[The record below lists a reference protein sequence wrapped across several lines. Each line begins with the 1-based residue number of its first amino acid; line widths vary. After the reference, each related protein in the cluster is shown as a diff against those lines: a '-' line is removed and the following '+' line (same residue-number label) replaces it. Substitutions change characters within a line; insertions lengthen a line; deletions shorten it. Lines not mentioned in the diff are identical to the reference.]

1 MTLPKMKKH
10 AMKMTKLILL
20 TLLVSFSF
28 SCSPEDGK
36 DGAPGPQGEPG
47 ADGNANVIISD
58 WFQIEFD
65 YINSTNNAADMIIPI
80 ENLDSFLQNGGAI
93 LLYIKWDE
101 GTFVDILPLP
111 VDTRYFYIVSTLEG
125 GIIFNAVDNNVSN
138 LENTPQ
144 VTLQYVLIPG
154 NASARMNLDGDKI
167 PYQELMEYLN
177 VE

>member
-1 MTLPKMKKH
+1 MEHPAHK
-10 AMKMTKLILL
+10 
-20 TLLVSFSF
+20 
-28 SCSPEDGK
+28 EN
-36 DGAPGPQGEPG
+36 QG

-65 YINSTNNAADMIIPI
+65 YIDSTDTNAHMIIPI
-80 ENLDSFLQNGGAI
+80 ENLDGFLQNGGAI

-111 VDTRYFYIVSTLEG
+111 VDTRFFYFVSTLEG
-125 GIIFNAVDNNVSN
+125 GIIFNAVQNNVGN

-154 NASARMNLDGDKI
+154 NASARMNLNDSKI
-167 PYQELMEYLN
+167 PYQELMEHLDIK
-177 VE
+177 